1 MMITTER
8 LFLIPAD
15 LAKLEAIVAEDWPTL
30 SALLGGVDMA
40 EHWLHFPE
48 AMVWMRD
55 YLQEFEVDI
64 SWWNYL
70 IVHRQ
75 DVRLIGTCGYKGAPS
90 LEGEVEIGYEIAE
103 QYQGRGLGTETAQA
117 LVDHAFQDI
126 GVQFITANTLAEENA
141 SNALLKKIGFQ
152 FSGEYVD
159 IEDGNIWGW
168 RLDRKT
174 DINSI

>member
-55 YLQEFEVDI
+55 YLQEFEADI

-70 IVHRQ
+70 ILHRQ

-103 QYQGRGLGTETAQA
+103 QYQGRGLGTETAQG
-117 LVDHAFQDI
+117 LVEHAFQDV
-126 GVQFITANTLAEENA
+126 GVQFITAHTLAEENA
-141 SNALLKKIGFQ
+141 SNTLLKKIGFQ
-152 FSGEYVD
+152 FTGEYVD

-168 RLDRKT
+168 RLDRK
-174 DINSI
+174 SS